1 MWGGDD
7 YASVSARFKW
17 CAARPPSARNKGG
30 GGLTC
35 LEVNEVKT

>member
-17 CAARPPSARNKGG
+17 CAARPPSVQKKGG
-30 GGLTC
+30 G
-35 LEVNEVKT
+35 VNLSGGE